1 MKLRNVLFFL
11 PLLLSSCVVKGGSNS
26 SLIPV
31 FHYENSV
38 YKMADKEHYL
48 TNWVGSEQLENLIKN
63 KASFPLFV
71 YAQGCSTCSDFP
83 NILKAYIKKYQIVF
97 PYTLLSS
104 YLDLNIDKPAL
115 SQSALLFY
123 KNGKIVKRYD
133 DIENEVMTNEEF
145 ASLMQKHTVDTKV
158 QILNPAKATIQKAG
172 VFPYYSFTSDFTL
185 YKDDI
190 EYLPSLFPDEKSTD
204 TCVLIVD
211 DSKSFSFVDLNNNLT
226 NNTDIVSLLFVGN
239 ENKKG
244 NIKELINFELNA
256 VFTKAKYQDNVLIE
270 SISLP
275 LDSDR

>member
-1 MKLRNVLFFL
+1 
-11 PLLLSSCVVKGGSNS
+11 
-26 SLIPV
+26 
-31 FHYENSV
+31 
-38 YKMADKEHYL
+38 
-48 TNWVGSEQLENLIKN
+48 
-63 KASFPLFV
+63 
-71 YAQGCSTCSDFP
+71 
-83 NILKAYIKKYQIVF
+83 
-97 PYTLLSS
+97 
-104 YLDLNIDKPAL
+104 
-115 SQSALLFY
+115 
-123 KNGKIVKRYD
+123 
-133 DIENEVMTNEEF
+133 MTNEEF

-158 QILNPAKATIQKAG
+158 QILNPAKAIIQKAG